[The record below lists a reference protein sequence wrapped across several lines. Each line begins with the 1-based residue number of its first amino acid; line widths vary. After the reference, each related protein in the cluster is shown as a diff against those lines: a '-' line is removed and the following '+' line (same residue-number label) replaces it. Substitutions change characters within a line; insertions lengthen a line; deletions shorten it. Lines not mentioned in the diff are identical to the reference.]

1 MSFILDALKRAD
13 AERERGRVPGL
24 HSQTPLPTAKAAARP
39 ARPSRWGWLV
49 GLLVLLVATLAWWLW
64 PSSRDTATI
73 PEPSVASAPAPAAE
87 PAPPITAPAPSP
99 APAPAAA
106 VVAPVTTPVTKASP
120 QPPVAPL
127 LSPPPAAPAPVEP
140 AAGTTAPTP
149 AIPAAPPPKPTDTG
163 PVRRLADLPA
173 DQRAQLPRLAV
184 SGASYSQ
191 NPAHRMLIVN
201 GTVVQEGQEIAPGL
215 TLERIGPNEAVLNH
229 RGLRFFIAY

>member
-24 HSQTPLPTAKAAARP
+24 HSQTPLPTATAAVRP

-49 GLLVLLVATLAWWLW
+49 GLLGLLVAAMAWWLW

-73 PEPSVASAPAPAAE
+73 PKPSVASATAPAAE
-87 PAPPITAPAPSP
+87 PTPPISAP
-99 APAPAAA
+99 APAPA
-106 VVAPVTTPVTKASP
+106 VVAPVSTPATKPSP

-127 LSPPPAAPAPVEP
+127 LSPPPAAPAQAEP
-140 AAGTTAPTP
+140 AAGTTAPAPTP
-149 AIPAAPPPKPTDTG
+149 AIPAAPPPKPADPG

-201 GTVVQEGQEIAPGL
+201 GAVVQEGQEIAPGL

-229 RGLRFFIAY
+229 RGLRFSIAY